1 MQFRFLNVKFKPTLL
16 GTLITVICIPTFIKL
31 GFWQY
36 DKAALKQKIQANF
49 EQTNTNQSPN
59 LNDYLLN
66 SEQLEF
72 KKVEVDGE
80 YEKQYQILIDNKVE
94 NSLAGYHVITPLKI
108 KDSDTYVLVNRGWIQ
123 GSKSRADIPVFD
135 TPAGALK
142 IKGMAWLPTKKI
154 FTLEDK
160 MPVDIAPLDKTP
172 EDKTQASTNAEW
184 QLVWQNLDMQ
194 KYVKSAPIKILP
206 IIVKLDNDSA
216 AGGFVRNWEMS
227 ADRIVTHMGYA
238 YQWFGFA
245 FAALA
250 IYLYLG
256 IKKLN

>member
-1 MQFRFLNVKFKPTLL
+1 MQFSFLNIQFKPTLF
-16 GTLITVICIPTFIKL
+16 GTLLTIVCIPTFIKL
-31 GFWQY
+31 GYWQY
-36 DKAALKQKIQANF
+36 DKAALKQKIQASF
-49 EQTNTNQSPN
+49 EQSNSTEIPH
-59 LNDYLLN
+59 LKDYLLN
-66 SEQLEF
+66 SEYLEF
-72 KKVEVDGE
+72 KKVDVSGE
-80 YEKQYQILIDNKVE
+80 YETAYQILVDNKVE
-94 NSLAGYHVITPLKI
+94 DSLAGYHVITPFKI
-108 KDSDTYVLVNRGWIQ
+108 QDSDTYVLVNRGWIK
-123 GSKSRADIPVFD
+123 GGASRADLPVFD
-135 TPAGALK
+135 TPTGI
-142 IKGMAWLPTKKI
+142 IKVQGMAWLPTKKI
-154 FTLEDK
+154 FTLEDSTQK
-160 MPVDIAPLDKTP
+160 MPENP
-172 EDKTQASTNAEW
+172 QW

-256 IKKLN
+256 IKKLS

>member
-1 MQFRFLNVKFKPTLL
+1 MQFRFLNVEFKPTLL
-16 GTLITVICIPTFIKL
+16 GTLITLICIPTFIKL

-36 DKAALKQKIQANF
+36 EKAALKQKIQANF
-49 EQTNTNQSPN
+49 ERTSASQIPD
-59 LNDYLLN
+59 LYDYLLN
-66 SEQLEF
+66 SESLEF
-72 KKVEVDGE
+72 KKVEVYGKYDTS
-80 YEKQYQILIDNKVE
+80 YQILIDNKVE
-94 NSLAGYHVITPLKI
+94 NSLAGFHVITPLKI
-108 KDSDTYVLVNRGWIQ
+108 ENTDTYVLVNRGWIQ
-123 GSKSRADIPVFD
+123 GNKARAEIPVFA
-135 TPAGALK
+135 TPSGELN

-160 MPVDIAPLDKTP
+160 TEKLAV
-172 EDKTQASTNAEW
+172 NAAW
-184 QLVWQNLDMQ
+184 DLVWQNLDMQ
-194 KYVKSAPIKILP
+194 KYVQAAPIKILP
-206 IIVKLDNDSA
+206 VIVKLDSDST

-245 FAALA
+245 FAALV

>member
-1 MQFRFLNVKFKPTLL
+1 MQFRFLNVEFKPTLL
-16 GTLITVICIPTFIKL
+16 GTLITIICIPTFIKL

-49 EQTNTNQSPN
+49 EQTNANQSPN
-59 LNDYLLN
+59 LKDYFLN

-80 YEKQYQILIDNKVE
+80 YDKQYQILIDNKVE

-135 TPAGALK
+135 TPTGSLK

-154 FTLEDK
+154 FTLE
-160 MPVDIAPLDKTP
+160 AKTP
-172 EDKTQASTNAEW
+172 ENKAAEDKSQAPTNAEW

-194 KYVKSAPIKILP
+194 KYVKSASIKILP

>member
-1 MQFRFLNVKFKPTLL
+1 MQFRFLNVEFKPTLL
-16 GTLITVICIPTFIKL
+16 GTLITLICIPTFIKL

-36 DKAALKQKIQANF
+36 EKAALKQKIQANF
-49 EQTNTNQSPN
+49 EQTNANQSPN
-59 LNDYLLN
+59 LKDFLLN

-72 KKVEVDGE
+72 KKIEVDGE
-80 YEKQYQILIDNKVE
+80 YYKQYQILIDNKVE

-108 KDSDTYVLVNRGWIQ
+108 QNSDAYVLVNRGWIQ
-123 GSKSRADIPVFD
+123 GSKERADIPTFD
-135 TPAGALK
+135 TPKGVLK

-160 MPVDIAPLDKTP
+160 TPVDK
-172 EDKTQASTNAEW
+172 EQAATNAEW
-184 QLVWQNLDMQ
+184 QLVWQHLDMQ
-194 KYVKSAPIKILP
+194 KYVKTAPIKILP

-256 IKKLN
+256 IKKLT

>member
-1 MQFRFLNVKFKPTLL
+1 M
-16 GTLITVICIPTFIKL
+16 
-31 GFWQY
+31 
-36 DKAALKQKIQANF
+36 
-49 EQTNTNQSPN
+49 
-59 LNDYLLN
+59 
-66 SEQLEF
+66 
-72 KKVEVDGE
+72 
-80 YEKQYQILIDNKVE
+80 
-94 NSLAGYHVITPLKI
+94 
-108 KDSDTYVLVNRGWIQ
+108 VNRGWIQ
-123 GSKSRADIPVFD
+123 GSKARADIPTFD
-135 TPAGALK
+135 TPKGVLK

-154 FTLEDK
+154 FTLEE
-160 MPVDIAPLDKTP
+160 KTP
-172 EDKTQASTNAEW
+172 EDKTQASTNAGW

-194 KYVKSAPIKILP
+194 KYVKTAPIKILP

>member
-1 MQFRFLNVKFKPTLL
+1 MQFRFLNVEFKPTLL
-16 GTLITVICIPTFIKL
+16 GTLITIICIPTFIKL

-59 LNDYLLN
+59 LKDYLLN

-80 YEKQYQILIDNKVE
+80 YDNQYQILIDNKVE

-108 KDSDTYVLVNRGWIQ
+108 QNSDTYVLVNRGWIQ

-135 TPAGALK
+135 TPAGALN

-160 MPVDIAPLDKTP
+160 TLVDKVPGDKS
-172 EDKTQASTNAEW
+172 QATTNAEW

-194 KYVKSAPIKILP
+194 KYVKTAPIKILP
-206 IIVKLDNDSA
+206 IIVKLDNDSV

-227 ADRIVTHMGYA
+227 AGRIVTHMGYA

>member
-1 MQFRFLNVKFKPTLL
+1 MQFRFLNVEFKPTLL
-16 GTLITVICIPTFIKL
+16 GTLITIICIPVFIKL

-36 DKAALKQKIQANF
+36 EKAALKQKIQANF
-49 EQTNTNQSPN
+49 EQANTNQPPN
-59 LNDYLLN
+59 LKDYISN
-66 SEQLEF
+66 SEHLEF

-80 YEKQYQILIDNKVE
+80 YDTAFQILIDNKVE

-108 KDSDTYVLVNRGWIQ
+108 QNSDTYVLVNRGWIQ
-123 GSKSRADIPVFD
+123 GNKTRADIPVFD
-135 TPAGALK
+135 TPKDVQK

-154 FTLEDK
+154 FTLEEK
-160 MPVDIAPLDKTP
+160 EK
-172 EDKTQASTNAEW
+172 EQAGTKSLPW

-194 KYVKSAPIKILP
+194 KYIKTAPIKILP
-206 IIVKLDNDSA
+206 VIVKLDNDSP

-227 ADRIVTHMGYA
+227 ADRIVTHLGYA

-245 FAALA
+245 FATLV
-250 IYLYLG
+250 IYLYLS

>member
-1 MQFRFLNVKFKPTLL
+1 MQFRFLNVEFRPTWL
-16 GTLITVICIPTFIKL
+16 GTLITLVCIPTFIKL
-31 GFWQY
+31 GYWQY

-49 EQTNTNQSPN
+49 EQTNANQSPN
-59 LNDYLLN
+59 LKDYLLK

-72 KKVEVDGE
+72 KKVEADGE

-108 KDSDTYVLVNRGWIQ
+108 HNTNTYVLVNRGWIQ
-123 GSKSRADIPVFD
+123 GNKLRADIPTFD
-135 TPAGALK
+135 TPKGVLK

-160 MPVDIAPLDKTP
+160 ASENKTP
-172 EDKTQASTNAEW
+172 EDKIQVPTNTEW

-194 KYVKSAPIKILP
+194 KYVKTAPINILP

-227 ADRIVTHMGYA
+227 ANRIVTHMGYA

-250 IYLYLG
+250 IYLYLS
-256 IKKLN
+256 IRKLN

>member
-1 MQFRFLNVKFKPTLL
+1 MQFRFLNVEFKPTLF
-16 GTLITVICIPTFIKL
+16 GTLITIICIPIFIKL

-36 DKAALKQKIQANF
+36 EKAALKQKIQANF
-49 EQTNTNQSPN
+49 EHANTNQTPN
-59 LNDYLLN
+59 LKDYISN
-66 SEQLEF
+66 SEHLEF

-80 YEKQYQILIDNKVE
+80 YDTAFQILIDNKVE

-108 KDSDTYVLVNRGWIQ
+108 QNSDTYVLVNRGWIQ
-123 GSKSRADIPVFD
+123 GNKTRADIPVFD
-135 TPAGALK
+135 TPKGTQK

-154 FTLEDK
+154 FTLEEK
-160 MPVDIAPLDKTP
+160 EK
-172 EDKTQASTNAEW
+172 EQAGIKSLPW

-194 KYVKSAPIKILP
+194 KYIKTAPIKILP
-206 IIVKLDNDSA
+206 VIVKLDNDSP

-227 ADRIVTHMGYA
+227 ADRIVTHLGYA

-245 FAALA
+245 FATLI
-250 IYLYLG
+250 IYLYLS

>member
-1 MQFRFLNVKFKPTLL
+1 MQFRFLNVEFKPTLL
-16 GTLITVICIPTFIKL
+16 GTLITIICIPTFIKL

-49 EQTNTNQSPN
+49 EQSNANQSPN
-59 LNDYLLN
+59 LKDYLLN

-80 YEKQYQILIDNKVE
+80 YDKQYQILIDNKVE

-108 KDSDTYVLVNRGWIQ
+108 HNTNTYVLVNRGWIQ
-123 GSKSRADIPVFD
+123 GNKARADIPTFD
-135 TPAGALK
+135 TPKDVLK

-160 MPVDIAPLDKTP
+160 TP
-172 EDKTQASTNAEW
+172 EDKTQVPANAEW

-194 KYVKSAPIKILP
+194 KYAKTAPIHILP

-250 IYLYLG
+250 IYLYLS
-256 IKKLN
+256 IRKLN